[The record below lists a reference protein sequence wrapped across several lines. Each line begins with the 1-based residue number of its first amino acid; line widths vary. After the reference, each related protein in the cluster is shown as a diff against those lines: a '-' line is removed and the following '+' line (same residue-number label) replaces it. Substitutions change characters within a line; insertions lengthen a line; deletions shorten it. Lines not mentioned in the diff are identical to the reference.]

1 MVARRRSG
9 FRGSPA
15 FVSGTRTSDPAVR
28 YYRKGL
34 QRVKYKLVGIIIVY
48 LLLSASQVARAQ
60 SETPRFEIGIQFTA
74 LRLREFRILDARTK
88 SGFGGRFTYNITNKI
103 AVEAEGNYFGN
114 DDYFGDHRLTQGLF
128 GVKAGVRRRRVG
140 MFGKARPGF
149 LRFKDRLVCGIPEGC
164 PSVPSPPFFISYAFA
179 FDLGG
184 VVEFYP
190 SRRISIRTDIGDTIV
205 RFDRGA
211 LFINGQ
217 PHPVHFTSHNVQFST
232 GISFRF

>member
-1 MVARRRSG
+1 
-9 FRGSPA
+9 
-15 FVSGTRTSDPAVR
+15 
-28 YYRKGL
+28 
-34 QRVKYKLVGIIIVY
+34 VKYKLVGIIIVC
-48 LLLSASQVARAQ
+48 LLPFGSQGARAQ
-60 SETPRFEIGIQFTA
+60 SKTPRFEIGIQFTA
-74 LRLREFRILDARTK
+74 LRLREFTILDARTK

-114 DDYFGDHRLTQGLF
+114 DEFFFDHRLTQGLF

-149 LRFKDRLVCGIPEGC
+149 LRFKDRLVCAIPEGC
-164 PSVPSPPFFISYAFA
+164 GSVPSPSFLISYAFA

-190 SRRISIRTDIGDTIV
+190 SRHISIRTDIGDTIV